1 MGFGSS
7 IMDGRERH
15 VERAARLEA
24 DEAVTFMD
32 LIDAVVEAGVD
43 DSELLAIVS
52 HLFSSGRV
60 RFKDVASRDL
70 E

>member
-1 MGFGSS
+1 VGCSS
-7 IMDGRERH
+7 SFMDGRERQ

-32 LIDAVVEAGVD
+32 LIDAIVEAGVD
-43 DSELLAIVS
+43 DSELLAILS
-52 HLFSSGRV
+52 HLFSSGRI
-60 RFKDVASRDL
+60 RFQNAASRDL